1 MVIVNIIYLT
11 IILVLGSIVLKDY
24 SKSKEV
30 LATVDDT
37 EIKYRDVLKYMEE
50 NHMYNSVNELVN
62 QELIEKEAKK
72 LNLEKPSNKI
82 LSEQVK
88 YTELLGYTNGD
99 LSNLETKNKVIN
111 YINIKE
117 LAKKYTIN
125 DDKLKKFLT
134 EEQGTLGNTVYHLKI
149 YTGKHDLITK
159 IEEDFKNKLKPQD
172 VEGKYNIKFESKKAF
187 PNSNEFNL
195 DLSSMKVGEF
205 QHVHSV
211 IEEHNHSDHEEHNH
225 SDHEE
230 HNHSEHVH
238 QSSHEENGNSQD
250 NINHSI
256 VFIEKIEENPEVF
269 SLEKNK
275 DKIIDVYM
283 SKNFYQ
289 ERLDVLNYLRSKYVV
304 DVDL

>member
-1 MVIVNIIYLT
+1 MVVVNIIYLT

-37 EIKYRDVLKYMEE
+37 EITYRDVLKYMEE

-62 QELIEKEAKK
+62 QKLIEKEAKK

-125 DDKLKKFLT
+125 DDK
-134 EEQGTLGNTVYHLKI
+134 V
-149 YTGKHDLITK
+149 
-159 IEEDFKNKLKPQD
+159 
-172 VEGKYNIKFESKKAF
+172 
-187 PNSNEFNL
+187 FN
-195 DLSSMKVGEF
+195 
-205 QHVHSV
+205 
-211 IEEHNHSDHEEHNH
+211 
-225 SDHEE
+225 
-230 HNHSEHVH
+230 
-238 QSSHEENGNSQD
+238 
-250 NINHSI
+250 
-256 VFIEKIEENPEVF
+256 
-269 SLEKNK
+269 
-275 DKIIDVYM
+275 
-283 SKNFYQ
+283 
-289 ERLDVLNYLRSKYVV
+289 
-304 DVDL
+304 